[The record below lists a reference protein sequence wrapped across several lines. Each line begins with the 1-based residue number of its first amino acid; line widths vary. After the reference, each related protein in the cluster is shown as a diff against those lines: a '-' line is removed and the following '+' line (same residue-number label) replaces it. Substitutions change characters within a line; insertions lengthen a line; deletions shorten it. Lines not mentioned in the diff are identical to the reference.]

1 MASDTDRNRTH
12 DDREV
17 VTRYLEVFRTWD
29 PAQYEVFLTEEP
41 VYHVGQTEHRG
52 RAGFAQ
58 VARYGAEL
66 YPNGTNPEIEAMIAE
81 GDAVAVRL
89 VMRAVTNKGED
100 YENTYLLWFD
110 LEDGKIARQWEIL
123 DFRYAGEKFNP
134 PSSA

>member
-1 MASDTDRNRTH
+1 MASATDHNRPDRNK
-12 DDREV
+12 EV

-41 VYHVGQTEHRG
+41 VYRVGQTEHRG

-123 DFRYAGEKFNP
+123 DFRYAGEKFDP
-134 PSSA
+134 PSSG